1 MISGKSR
8 STIKHAHV
16 RREGVMSEMG
26 HSLPM
31 HTSSVSSNVRYASD
45 CVAELTYFE
54 RLRWLFEFDRFFVLS

>member
-1 MISGKSR
+1 MISGKLR

-45 CVAELTYFE
+45 TDHSGHKSELT
-54 RLRWLFEFDRFFVLS
+54 RCANRRH